1 MIFSAGGWFHTVLPA
16 VEYFDEVK
24 GEKTCKIGEYVVKI
38 GGIKKGKEINGKH
51 VNTQI
56 VFFGDRDKIICHLY
70 NTTQLILVNGH
81 GYRKFIDLFLKPFF
95 STKISECLKEVE
107 EFNDE
112 VVNKFGAKTTKRAN

>member
-1 MIFSAGGWFHTVLPA
+1 LIFSAGGWFHTVLPA
-16 VEYFDEVK
+16 VEYFKEVK
-24 GEKTCKIGEYVVKI
+24 GEETCKIGEYVVKI

-81 GYRKFIDLFLKPFF
+81 GY
-95 STKISECLKEVE
+95 
-107 EFNDE
+107 
-112 VVNKFGAKTTKRAN
+112 